1 MTYFRTT
8 VTVLTAVGLLAACTG
23 IDSGAGEAPGEAPGT
38 TSPAIEDAS
47 FKAGQSCEDATQV
60 SRSLSAKGTKDD
72 AVVVTPDPYASDIAC
87 RTLADG
93 GTAADAVA
101 AAQFTLGLT
110 EPQSSGPGGGAVAVY
125 YDAASGE
132 TRTWNASVPAPQGDD
147 GTGASGVPQTPQLM
161 RTIQG
166 AYGAKAFSDV
176 LAPVAEL
183 ADGGFRASKRFV
195 GAVKRRHDVMT
206 GMPWPGVSATNLPAA
221 GDVLTNPS
229 YADYL
234 RGLKVSGRIASE
246 DALCADYRGHDVCGS
261 GSTGTGMMV
270 VGEALG
276 ILDELELGADPRH
289 VVTEAERLALT
300 NGNTWMQ
307 DPTVDPELSRDY
319 VDSLVTNPEHLKK
332 QAARISADSTLGQ
345 IDPDPLEG
353 DKGTYLPNRE
363 EGTSQ
368 ITVRDGDGSMA
379 SVTSTLHQHFGSGEL
394 RNGFFMNNSMEN
406 FSTSAKATNQ
416 RAAGVRPKTAMTPV
430 IVFRDGSPIL
440 AMGSP
445 GGGAIPSYV
454 IKTTVGI
461 LDRGMTT
468 RRAIDAD
475 NYGAIGRDETYVE
488 GAVTGDRTGTDSA
501 LSVVRVVGGSV
512 FAEADERA
520 GGSALCA
527 R

>member
-1 MTYFRTT
+1 MKRIRTT
-8 VTVLTAVGLLAACTG
+8 VTVLTTVGLLAACTG
-23 IDSGAGEAPGEAPGT
+23 TDGGPGAEA
-38 TSPAIEDAS
+38 TSPAIQEAS
-47 FKAGQSCEDATQV
+47 FKAGQSCEDSTQV
-60 SRSLSAKGTKDD
+60 SRSLSATGAKDD

-125 YDAASGE
+125 HDAASGE

-147 GTGASGVPQTPQLM
+147 GTGVSGVPQTPQLM

-166 AYGAKAFSDV
+166 TYGAKKFSDV

-183 ADGGFRASKRFV
+183 ADGGFQASKRFV

-206 GMPWPGVSATNLPAA
+206 GMPWPGVSSANLPVP
-221 GDVLTNPS
+221 GDELTNPS
-229 YADYL
+229 YASYL

-246 DALCADYRGHDVCGS
+246 DALCADYRDTEVCGP

-276 ILDELELGADPRH
+276 ILDQLELGDDPQH
-289 VVTEAERLALT
+289 VVTEAERLALA

-307 DPTVDPELSRDY
+307 DPTVDPELSRNY
-319 VDSLVTNPEHLKK
+319 VDSLVTDPEHLKK
-332 QAARISADSTLGQ
+332 QAVRIDPDSTLGR
-345 IDPDPLEG
+345 IEPDPLKG
-353 DKGTYLPNRE
+353 DAGTYLPNRE

-379 SVTSTLHQHFGSGEL
+379 SVTTTLHQHFGSGEL
-394 RNGFFMNNSMEN
+394 RNGYFMNNSMAN
-406 FSTSAKATNQ
+406 FSTSTKATNQ
-416 RAAGVRPKTAMTPV
+416 RAAGVRPKTAMSPV
-430 IVFRDGSPIL
+430 IVFRDGTPFL
-440 AMGSP
+440 ALGSP

-461 LDRGMTT
+461 LDRGMTA
-468 RRAIDAD
+468 RDAVDAD
-475 NYGAIGRDETYVE
+475 NYGATGRDATYVE
-488 GAVTGDRTGTDSA
+488 GTVAGQIVGTDSG
-501 LSVVRVVGGSV
+501 LSVVSVADGTV
-512 FAEADERA
+512 FAEADARA
-520 GGSALCA
+520 GGSALSA
-527 R
+527 Q